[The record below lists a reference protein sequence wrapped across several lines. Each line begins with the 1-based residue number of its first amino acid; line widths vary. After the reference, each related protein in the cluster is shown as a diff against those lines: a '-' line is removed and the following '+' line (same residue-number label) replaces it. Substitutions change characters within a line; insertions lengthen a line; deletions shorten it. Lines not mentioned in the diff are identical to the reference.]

1 MKNTKQ
7 KNLIRVHKRS
17 KYIEADYE
25 EDLVNVVNKLKE
37 KGFRDA
43 RIVSDSLV
51 VNDDKTV
58 DLNITIEEGE
68 KYTYGTINF
77 LGNTIYSDEQLN
89 QVLKIK
95 KGDTYNGV
103 ELEKR
108 IADNSDPDAFD
119 LTNLYQNNGYLFSTI
134 TPVEVSADGNVIDME
149 IRVTEGK
156 PAYFKNISVKGNN
169 KTNDH
174 VGLSRIAYTPWA
186 ALQQK

>member
-1 MKNTKQ
+1 M
-7 KNLIRVHKRS
+7 
-17 KYIEADYE
+17 E
-25 EDLVNVVNKLKE
+25 
-37 KGFRDA
+37 
-43 RIVSDSLV
+43 
-51 VNDDKTV
+51 
-58 DLNITIEEGE
+58 IEEYL
-68 KYTYGTINF
+68 KYRDELLIESQDSEGFINESSFINSIMPILLDSKLVDSEDFTETYF
-77 LGNTIYSDEQLN
+77 LTDFEN

-156 PAYFKNISVKGNN
+156 PAYFKNISVYK
-169 KTNDH
+169 K
-174 VGLSRIAYTPWA
+174 
-186 ALQQK
+186 